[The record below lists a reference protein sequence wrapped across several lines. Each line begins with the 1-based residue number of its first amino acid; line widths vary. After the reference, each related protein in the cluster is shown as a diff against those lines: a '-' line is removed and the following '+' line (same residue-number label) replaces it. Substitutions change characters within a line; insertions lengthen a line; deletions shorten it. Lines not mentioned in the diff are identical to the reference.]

1 MEPLSALSVASA
13 VVQMVDFGAKLFSK
27 SVELYKSAEGSLPVN
42 VEISSIVEDLSQ
54 ISAGLVTSHGLKEEQ
69 LTEDEVALIR
79 LASQCNTLAHELLS
93 GLQRLVVQNPDRR
106 WESVYKAVKAMW
118 KEKKIHETQERLN
131 AFRSELTIR
140 LVAILRYL
148 ESRREFKSFTECY

>member
-27 SVELYKSAEGSLPVN
+27 SAELYKSAEGSLPVN

-54 ISAGLVTSHGLKEEQ
+54 ISAGLVASHGLKEEQ

-140 LVAILRYL
+140 LVAILR
-148 ESRREFKSFTECY
+148 